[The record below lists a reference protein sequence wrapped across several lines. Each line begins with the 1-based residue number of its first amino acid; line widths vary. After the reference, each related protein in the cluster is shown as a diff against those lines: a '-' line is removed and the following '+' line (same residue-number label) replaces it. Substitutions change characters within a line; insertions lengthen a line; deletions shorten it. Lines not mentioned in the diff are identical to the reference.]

1 MQQQVATTKPAEQAL
16 AVREKGANLKRLL
29 ESRSAEFAAVAAK
42 HLDPERMAR
51 LLLAAASR
59 QPLILECT
67 PASVLAVMMDCAKW
81 GLEPSG
87 RGGVWPVP
95 FRNKGVYELT
105 GIIDYR
111 GELALARRSGE
122 ISSISA
128 HAVYEGEEFV
138 VEYGDS
144 ERLVHKPNL
153 LATRKD
159 ERDGLRA
166 VYAIARLKDGG
177 IQRAILTLAEVE
189 KYRAKS
195 RAGTSGPWVT
205 DYVAMALK
213 TALRRLCNLLPM
225 SVEYREA
232 IEREEAED
240 RDAGPVVDVGFERMA
255 QDAQKSAADR
265 LREKMGKAP
274 PPAPE
279 PEPEPVVVDVEPEQ
293 QPAEEPSVVSVE
305 NVHQEPKRSPPAE
318 ETPVDTSPEPKETAA
333 ERLLAVKDVVLELLE
348 GDLEAAARAWSAT
361 LPKLDGLTEAQAEAC
376 LKKASTLTKKLEAA
390 SRIRDLSKD
399 LSELGRPWQGSRPA
413 EPWVETI
420 AQLEGI
426 ERSMR
431 ARLADVQAAAKKEG

>member
-1 MQQQVATTKPAEQAL
+1 MQQQVAATTKPAEQAL

-95 FRNKGVYELT
+95 FRNKVNGTFELT
-105 GIIDYR
+105 AIIDYR

-144 ERLVHKPNL
+144 ERLIHKPNL

-159 ERDGLRA
+159 DRDGLRA

-240 RDAGPVVDVGFERMA
+240 AGPVVDVGFERVA

-265 LREKMGKAP
+265 LREKLGKAP
-274 PPAPE
+274 PPP
-279 PEPEPVVVDVEPEQ
+279 PEPEPVVVDLEPEAPA
-293 QPAEEPSVVSVE
+293 PAEAAPA
-305 NVHQEPKRSPPAE
+305 QEPEPAPAE
-318 ETPVDTSPEPKETAA
+318 PEPDASPEPKETAA
-333 ERLLAVKDVVLELLE
+333 ARLLAVKDVVLELLE
-348 GDLEAAARAWSAT
+348 GDLETAARAWSAT

-376 LKKASTLTKKLEAA
+376 LKKAATLTKKLEAA
-390 SRIRDLSKD
+390 ARIRDLSKD
-399 LSELGRPWQGSRPA
+399 LSELGRPWQGTKPA
-413 EPWVETI
+413 EPWIETM

-431 ARLADVQAAAKKEG
+431 ARLADVQKALAKEVER

>member
-1 MQQQVATTKPAEQAL
+1 
-16 AVREKGANLKRLL
+16 
-29 ESRSAEFAAVAAK
+29 
-42 HLDPERMAR
+42 
-51 LLLAAASR
+51 
-59 QPLILECT
+59 
-67 PASVLAVMMDCAKW
+67 MDCAKW

-240 RDAGPVVDVGFERMA
+240 RDAGPIVDVGFERMA

-274 PPAPE
+274 PAPE

-293 QPAEEPSVVSVE
+293 QPAEEPSVVSNE
-305 NVHQEPKRSPPAE
+305 NVHQEPKRSPATDYSKMSLKELQAIPL
-318 ETPVDTSPEPKETAA
+318 ETLSWEDRSLVLDLCNPMKRKEAAADTSPEPKETAA

-348 GDLEAAARAWSAT
+348 GDLEQAARAWSAT
-361 LPKLDGLTEAQAEAC
+361 LPKLDGLTGAQAEAC
-376 LKKASTLTKKLEAA
+376 LKKAATLTKKLEAA

-399 LSELGRPWQGSRPA
+399 LSELGRPWQGSKPA

-431 ARLADVQAAAKKEG
+431 ARLADVQKALAKEEVG

>member
-1 MQQQVATTKPAEQAL
+1 MQQQVATTKPPAEQAL
-16 AVREKGANLKRLL
+16 AVRDKGANLKRLL

-87 RGGVWPVP
+87 RGGVWPIP
-95 FRNKGVYELT
+95 FKNNKGSTPFYELT
-105 GIIDYR
+105 AIIDYR

-138 VEYGDS
+138 VEYGDT
-144 ERLVHKPNL
+144 ERLIHKPNL

-195 RAGTSGPWVT
+195 RAGNSGPWVT

-232 IEREEAED
+232 IEREEGAEQ
-240 RDAGPVVDVGFERMA
+240 ASGPVVDVGFERVG
-255 QDAQKSAADR
+255 QEAQKSAADR
-265 LREKMGKAP
+265 LREKLGKAP
-274 PPAPE
+274 PAAAPE
-279 PEPEPVVVDVEPEQ
+279 PEPEPVVVDVEPEA
-293 QPAEEPSVVSVE
+293 PAPVEAQAEAPKAEP
-305 NVHQEPKRSPPAE
+305 EP
-318 ETPVDTSPEPKETAA
+318 PVDASPAPKESAV
-333 ERLLAVKDVVLELLE
+333 ERLLAVKETVLELLE
-348 GDLEAAARAWSAT
+348 GDLQAAGRAWSAT

-376 LKKASTLTKKLEAA
+376 LKKAATLVKKLEAA
-390 SRIRDLSKD
+390 ARIRDVSKD
-399 LSELGRPWQGSRPA
+399 LSELGRPWQGAKPA
-413 EPWVETI
+413 EPWTETV

-431 ARLADVQAAAKKEG
+431 ARLAEIQAAAAKEG

>member
-240 RDAGPVVDVGFERMA
+240 RDAGPIVDVGFERMA

-274 PPAPE
+274 PPPE
-279 PEPEPVVVDVEPEQ
+279 PEPEPVVVDVEPETVPPIEVAPAPA
-293 QPAEEPSVVSVE
+293 PAEAPSTEP
-305 NVHQEPKRSPPAE
+305 
-318 ETPVDTSPEPKETAA
+318 PVDASPEPKETAA
-333 ERLLAVKDVVLELLE
+333 ERLLAVKEVVLELLE
-348 GDLEAAARAWSAT
+348 GDLEQAARAWSAT

-376 LKKASTLTKKLEAA
+376 LKKAATLTKKLEAA

-399 LSELGRPWQGSRPA
+399 LSELGRPWQGSKSA

-431 ARLADVQAAAKKEG
+431 ARLADVQKALAKEVG